1 MPYPHDL
8 SARALFAPKTVVA
21 PLLSAAPADY
31 FSSAHPYPFGRAA
44 AGYLLKKHAKKRAFG
59 SQWGRR
65 YVRIDRHS
73 GTLVYGR
80 RADDAPTA
88 VLPLADCTAVQLG
101 SKEFAIRCPY
111 IPEDSGLVLACESN
125 AEAARWL
132 RCLDACISWRR
143 SMREAEGEADELS
156 RASTSRPSTTASST
170 ASSATSSA
178 ASAAVRSRR
187 NSRDASR
194 PPSAGLACGGT
205 WATAAGVG
213 AGSAAPGADRGG
225 GGAGQG
231 DSEVWSLDDV
241 ESADGR
247 VDGEFEMHI

>member
-80 RADDAPTA
+80 RADDAPM
-88 VLPLADCTAVQLG
+88 L
-101 SKEFAIRCPY
+101 
-111 IPEDSGLVLACESN
+111 
-125 AEAARWL
+125 WL
-132 RCLDACISWRR
+132 W
-143 SMREAEGEADELS
+143 
-156 RASTSRPSTTASST
+156 ASTSRMPSNF
-170 ASSATSSA
+170 
-178 ASAAVRSRR
+178 VW
-187 NSRDASR
+187 R
-194 PPSAGLACGGT
+194 PSPLISM
-205 WATAAGVG
+205 
-213 AGSAAPGADRGG
+213 P
-225 GGAGQG
+225 
-231 DSEVWSLDDV
+231 
-241 ESADGR
+241 
-247 VDGEFEMHI
+247 